1 MEQHSLS
8 PKTAR
13 GARTL
18 EKILRAAEAEFG
30 ERGFHE
36 GSIVGITRRA
46 EVGQGTFYLYFKTKE
61 DVLRELVIHTSRQ
74 LRRHLSEQVVDS
86 ADRVQAER
94 IGFRA
99 FLDYVRAHPNLYRI
113 VQESQFVD
121 PAAHQAYYQAFAAG
135 YIEAL
140 ENAGAAGQVRPGDY
154 EVWAWSIMGIMHF
167 VGQRY
172 LLWDEDRDLDQVVD
186 AVLDLMVSGLEGGR

>member
-1 MEQHSLS
+1 MDTGLT

-18 EKILRAAEAEFG
+18 EKLLRAAEAEFG
-30 ERGFHE
+30 ERGYHD

-46 EVGQGTFYLYFKTKE
+46 AVGQGTFYLYFKTKE
-61 DVLRELVIHTSRQ
+61 EVLRQLVLHTSRQ
-74 LRRHLSEQVVDS
+74 LRRHLSEQVIDS
-86 ADRVQAER
+86 NDRVEAER

-99 FLDYVRAHPNLYRI
+99 FLDYVRQHPNLYRI

-121 PAAHQAYYQAFAAG
+121 PAVHRAYYDAFAEG

-140 ENAGAAGQVRPGDY
+140 SRAGESGQIRAGDY
-154 EVWAWSIMGIMHF
+154 QVWAWSIMGIMHF

-172 LLWDEDRDLDQVVD
+172 LLWDTDRDLDEVVE
-186 AVLDLMVSGLEGGR
+186 AVLDLMVSGLGAGR

>member
-1 MEQHSLS
+1 MSQHSLT

-46 EVGQGTFYLYFKTKE
+46 EIGQGTFYLYFKTKE
-61 DVLRELVIHTSRQ
+61 AVLRELVLYTSRQ
-74 LRRHLSEQVVDS
+74 LRHYLSEQVIDVD
-86 ADRVQAER
+86 DRMQAER
-94 IGFRA
+94 VGFRA
-99 FLDYVRAHPNLYRI
+99 FLDYIRAHPNLYRI

-121 PAAHQAYYQAFAAG
+121 AEVHRAYYEAFAEG

-140 ENAGAAGQVRPGDY
+140 TKAGREQQIREGDY
-154 EVWAWSIMGIMHF
+154 QIWAWSIMGMMHF
-167 VGQRY
+167 IGQRY
-172 LLWDEDRDLDQVVD
+172 LLWNEDRDLEEVVRS
-186 AVLDLMVSGLEGGR
+186 VLDLMIHGMEPPR

>member
-1 MEQHSLS
+1 MSEHSLT

-30 ERGFHE
+30 ERGFHD

-46 EVGQGTFYLYFKTKE
+46 EIGQGTFYLYFKTKE
-61 DVLRELVIHTSRQ
+61 DVLRELVLYTSRQ
-74 LRRHLSEQVVDS
+74 LRHHLSEQVMNTQ
-86 ADRVQAER
+86 DRLQAER
-94 IGFRA
+94 VGFRA
-99 FLDYVRAHPNLYRI
+99 FLNYIREHPSLYRI

-121 PAAHQAYYQAFAAG
+121 AAVYQAYYQAFADG
-135 YIEAL
+135 YISAL
-140 ENAGAAGQVRPGDY
+140 ANAGQHRQIREGDY

-172 LLWDEDRDLDQVVD
+172 LIWQEDRDLDEVVD
-186 AVLDLMVSGLEGGR
+186 IVLDLMARGLGRPQ

>member
-1 MEQHSLS
+1 MSQHSLT

-46 EVGQGTFYLYFKTKE
+46 EIGQGTFYLYFKTKE
-61 DVLRELVIHTSRQ
+61 AVLRELVLYTSRQ
-74 LRRHLSEQVVDS
+74 LRHYLSEQVIDVD
-86 ADRVQAER
+86 DRMQAER
-94 IGFRA
+94 VGFRA
-99 FLDYVRAHPNLYRI
+99 FLDYIRAHPNLYRI

-121 PAAHQAYYQAFAAG
+121 AEVHRAYYEAFAEG

-140 ENAGAAGQVRPGDY
+140 TKAGREQQIREGDY
-154 EVWAWSIMGIMHF
+154 QIWAWSIMGMMHF
-167 VGQRY
+167 IGQRY
-172 LLWDEDRDLDQVVD
+172 LLWNEDRDLEEVVSS
-186 AVLDLMVSGLEGGR
+186 VLDLMIHGMEPPR

>member
-1 MEQHSLS
+1 MSQHSLT

-30 ERGFHE
+30 ERGFHD

-46 EVGQGTFYLYFKTKE
+46 EIGQGTFYLYFKTKE
-61 DVLRELVIHTSRQ
+61 AVLRELVLYTSRQ
-74 LRRHLSEQVVDS
+74 LRHYLSEQVIDVG
-86 ADRVQAER
+86 DRMQAER

-99 FLDYVRAHPNLYRI
+99 FLDYIRAHPNLYRI

-121 PAAHQAYYQAFAAG
+121 AEVHRAYYEAFAEG

-140 ENAGAAGQVRPGDY
+140 TKAGRQQQIREGDY
-154 EVWAWSIMGIMHF
+154 QVWAWSIMGMMHF
-167 VGQRY
+167 IGQRY
-172 LLWDEDRDLDQVVD
+172 LLWNEDRDLEAVVSS
-186 AVLDLMVSGLEGGR
+186 VLDLMIHGMEPLR